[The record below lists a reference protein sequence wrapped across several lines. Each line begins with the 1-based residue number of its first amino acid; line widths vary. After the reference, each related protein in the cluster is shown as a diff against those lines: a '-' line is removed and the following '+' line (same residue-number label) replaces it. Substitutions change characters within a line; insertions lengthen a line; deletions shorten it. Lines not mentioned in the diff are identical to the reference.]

1 MEWVT
6 VLSWGSP
13 AGLALFFLGFG
24 LFFWGF
30 SRFVSAVAAKSTRDD
45 K

>member
-13 AGLALFFLGFG
+13 VGLALFFLGFG

-30 SRFVSAVAAKSTRDD
+30 SRFVSAVAAKSTPDD